1 MIHQMGRTRL
11 VFLFFCYVL
20 PVELHDL
27 ALEGETVLLQQSRPV
42 GLKYDHLT
50 VIKYDH
56 PTVINYDHPTVIN
69 YDHPTVYQI

>member
-27 ALEGETVLLQQSRPV
+27 ALEGETVLIQQSRPV

-56 PTVINYDHPTVIN
+56 PTVINYDHPTV
-69 YDHPTVYQI
+69 YQI

>member
-1 MIHQMGRTRL
+1 MGRTRL